1 MDKQTIEDFFNQIDT
16 KYKAPELSYTDLIAV
31 AIKEKLSQDKDIKL
45 GQIKW
50 DIHPE
55 EGHYLSSKKSIDVE
69 YNNKMYNITI
79 TEK

>member
-50 DIHPE
+50 I
-55 EGHYLSSKKSIDVE
+55 YIQKKG
-69 YNNKMYNITI
+69 ITYQV
-79 TEK
+79 KSQ